1 MSKKKLFVLIISL
14 LLIGC
19 SNNDIVA
26 GTNEPTNETDSVAEE
41 SNIVK
46 DHQYILKGKLLSNEP
61 PHGTSIELDDPLKL
75 KVNGKQEEY
84 SFSFISLNNDEVYN
98 YVERDQFTYE
108 EPFIL
113 LKQDAN
119 ISVQVKVDL
128 TNFFESNNINAIDES
143 QPLFIENFEILEV
156 DGEKQLLD
164 KSDQPYPFEV
174 SDSDDDTNKNVINNV
189 IIDLICS
196 NYNVENLREILNESL
211 EIVNVDFTGD
221 GIQDVICYVNDVT
234 LGFYDMVFI
243 VKEDSE
249 LKILDFEGKDYQKYA
264 HSAYFDGTFIH
275 YITESS
281 GQGISGKSQ
290 SLFVYDA
297 GKIKDTGA
305 GVYLEGNEAQP
316 PTPSFP
322 EGYETET
329 VSRVDFDN
337 AENDYKAFKVTSVTK
352 GSKNYT
358 VTSHFKYNEE
368 SKNFDVET
376 TIVDS
381 DNNESI
387 LSPKDIHENQSIGG
401 LNVSDVVWKENDS
414 FELTLDGEVQLNGVI
429 RGSFSE
435 MYMENEFFF
444 ISNDKFEKPIS
455 YNYLDWEKQIDC
467 FSGLITKVDL
477 LDTTVQNYLL
487 EGNELN
493 VVATVTSYSYGD
505 KFESEGYES
514 IEIQTIE
521 LLDEQMS
528 NETSDSKANKS
539 FVDPKIILV
548 GQTFEGLKVSSI
560 YYEEGR
566 SINLKLTGSLS
577 SNGILTGVLDNGYG
591 ETEFYYTSNENFDK
605 PIQYTFDSSYS
616 KSFKSF
622 SGSISDTNLILDA
635 DVKQYILDGN
645 SLAVAGD
652 ITYFSHA
659 MLDQSDAGGN
669 WLNYSIIE
677 ITDEE
682 WLLLQEE
689 SSPSLEDE
697 IFTTTNQGDFYVDY
711 SRYSSVIIPMLESK
725 NSNQLNHMKVDF
737 NGETELKFTV
747 IGSFE
752 DVQINYVPYA
762 GEEGEWNNLGTISDT
777 VVELNANLPND
788 TSTIFVTGKV
798 LTSNGTYEN
807 IKFTL
812 DDMRDLSDY
821 DLYLIEN

>member
-1 MSKKKLFVLIISL
+1 MSKKMLFALIISL

-19 SNNDIVA
+19 SNNEIGANEQVD
-26 GTNEPTNETDSVAEE
+26 GTDSVTNETSTAD
-41 SNIVK
+41 
-46 DHQYILKGKLLSNEP
+46 DYQYVLEGKLLSNEP
-61 PHGTSIELDDPLKL
+61 PHGTSIELDNPLML
-75 KVNGKQEEY
+75 KINVNGKQEEY
-84 SFSFISLNNDEVYN
+84 SFSFISINSDDVYN

-113 LKQDAN
+113 LKKDAN
-119 ISVQVKVDL
+119 ISVQLKADL
-128 TNFFESNNINAIDES
+128 ANFFESNSINAIDES
-143 QPLFIENFEILEV
+143 QPLFIENFELLEV
-156 DGEKQLLD
+156 DGEKELID
-164 KSDQPYPFEV
+164 KSDQPYPFET
-174 SDSDDDTNKNVINNV
+174 SDSDDLTNKSTLV
-189 IIDLICS
+189 DFICS
-196 NYNVENLREILNESL
+196 EYNIENLKSLLDESL

-249 LKILDFEGKDYQKYA
+249 LKILDFEGKNYQKYA

-290 SLFVYDA
+290 SLFVYNA

-322 EGYETET
+322 EGYLTET
-329 VSRVDFDN
+329 VTTVDFDN
-337 AENDYKAFKVTSVTK
+337 AENDYKSFTVTSVTT
-352 GSKNYT
+352 GSKDYT
-358 VTSHFKYNEE
+358 VTSYFRYNED

-381 DNNESI
+381 DNDESI

-414 FELTLDGEVQLNGVI
+414 FELTLNGEVQLNGVI

-444 ISNDKFEKPIS
+444 ISNDKFERPIS

-467 FSGLITKVDL
+467 FSGLITEVDL

-521 LLDEQMS
+521 ILDGQMS
-528 NETSDSKANKS
+528 NEISDSNADRS
-539 FVDPKIILV
+539 FVDPKTILV

-605 PIQYTFDSSYS
+605 PIQYTFDSSYK
-616 KSFKSF
+616 KSFNSF

-659 MLDQSDAGGN
+659 MLDQSDAGGD

-697 IFTTTNQGDFYVDY
+697 IFTTTSQGDFYVDY

-725 NSNQLNHMKVDF
+725 NSNLLNHTKVDF
-737 NGETELKFTV
+737 NGETEFKFTV

-752 DVQINYVPYA
+752 DVQINYVPYV
-762 GEEGEWNNLGTISDT
+762 GEEGEWSNLGTISDT

-788 TSTIFVTGKV
+788 NSAIFVTGKV
-798 LTSNGTYEN
+798 LNSNGTYED

-821 DLYLIEN
+821 DFYLIEK